1 MENEKRRIADRLPG
15 FPGCRTGRAVLL
27 SRLRPGG
34 PAALINGDYSACT
47 QSKNYCDQHG
57 TPYRAHGSEGLT
69 IVGTV
74 SQERLDG
81 PNMGDGDNNSV
92 RRPFL
97 IAGNGT
103 PL

>member
-1 MENEKRRIADRLPG
+1 
-15 FPGCRTGRAVLL
+15 
-27 SRLRPGG
+27 
-34 PAALINGDYSACT
+34 
-47 QSKNYCDQHG
+47 
-57 TPYRAHGSEGLT
+57 LT